1 MKGVGPSWVCKTC
14 VRGGVP
20 LQPGHAS
27 VPQVGSGSYRQY
39 LLLRRLDREAL
50 AVVHVHGASHGAG
63 RRERN
68 ALSRRV
74 LRTADTKFPC
84 NPFPFTYI
92 SSRKRSRFAA
102 VSFVLACSSPKALV
116 LILRA
121 RVMCRIASLCKPCC
135 SSLPRHTREE
145 CRVRAAARP

>member
-50 AVVHVHGASHGAG
+50 AVVHVHGASHGPG

-68 ALSRRV
+68 ALSQRGV
-74 LRTADTKFPC
+74 T
-84 NPFPFTYI
+84 
-92 SSRKRSRFAA
+92 RSGQG
-102 VSFVLACSSPKALV
+102 
-116 LILRA
+116 
-121 RVMCRIASLCKPCC
+121 
-135 SSLPRHTREE
+135 SLPADCPVSTHPLTPLFYLHLITQ
-145 CRVRAAARP
+145 AI

>member
-1 MKGVGPSWVCKTC
+1 MRLCRRSGAAATVNIFSFAVSIGKPSPSSMSMAPATDPGAASATPFRNGVLHAADKAHC
-14 VRGGVP
+14 P
-20 LQPGHAS
+20 LTARCRPI
-27 VPQVGSGSYRQY
+27 P
-39 LLLRRLDREAL
+39 LP
-50 AVVHVHGASHGAG
+50 
-63 RRERN
+63 
-68 ALSRRV
+68 LS
-74 LRTADTKFPC
+74 
-84 NPFPFTYI
+84 FTYI